1 MNRSLMVGAVAVLIA
16 AVGLMESAFIVP
28 EGLEAI
34 VGGHQ
39 SRGLAP
45 GLHFKWPIGQ
55 TLQWRD
61 WRPHLFVTSGTD
73 ASPYV
78 SVMTFDQKG
87 LELGYAVLWKVTDAD
102 LYAEQFAT
110 EALAVTAVRVAV
122 NQALSQCC
130 LSQTLG
136 QWLAPQSLNA
146 ILNQALNAANAALA
160 GKGLALSQLAITA
173 LHVPSNDRDLWLNGM
188 KVRGQTAL
196 NKLQVETSTLA
207 VNLKTTVDKKVTQT
221 LVDGKNQANAIR
233 SKADTQATDIY
244 AAAYRKNPEFYEF
257 YTNLK
262 AYQQVFK
269 TRPPVMVVGTDSPF
283 LKSMQGV

>member
-1 MNRSLMVGAVAVLIA
+1 MNRSLMVSAAAVLIA

-28 EGLEAI
+28 EGLEAF
-34 VGGHQ
+34 VGGHE
-39 SRGLAP
+39 SRWLAP

-61 WRPHLFVTSGTD
+61 LRPHLLVTSGTD
-73 ASPYV
+73 ALPYV

-102 LYAEQFAT
+102 LYAGQFAT
-110 EALAVTAVRVAV
+110 EALAVTAIRVAI

-146 ILNQALNAANAALA
+146 IINQALNAANTTLA
-160 GKGLALSQLAITA
+160 GKGLGLSQLAITA
-173 LHVPSNDRDLWLNGM
+173 LQVPANDRDLWLNGM
-188 KVRGQTAL
+188 KVRGQMAL

-221 LVDGKNQANAIR
+221 LVDGKNQADSIR
-233 SKADTQATDIY
+233 SRADAQATDIY
-244 AAAYRKNPEFYEF
+244 AAAYHKNPGFYEF
-257 YTNLK
+257 YSNLK

-269 TRPPVMVVGTDSPF
+269 ARAPVMVVSTDSPF
-283 LKSMQGV
+283 LKAMNGV